1 MQRLLEICLERRIQM
16 TTEAK
21 IQLTSTELGSLWM
34 IYISTSARLI
44 MFDYFKDK
52 TIDKEA
58 QNILSSYISE
68 GQTIKNE
75 IVNIFNNE
83 GAVIPIGF
91 DERDVIREA
100 PPLYDDLF
108 NIIFL
113 RQMVKISIATS
124 SVYTAMSYKKEVHD
138 VLKSN
143 YDVADNYYV
152 MSTNYLLGKGVL
164 ARPPYV
170 TMPKQVEFVEDKNYM
185 SGFNIFSEK
194 RSLNTIEVGFINQA
208 IEDNIFGMQ
217 LMTGFAQVATESE
230 VKKYFIEGKELA
242 KKIISQYSD
251 VLLQSD
257 IQPPSAWAGKATD
270 STKPPFSDKLMMY
283 LTSLISST
291 SIGFTAIGT
300 SFSMRSDLHIKL
312 ALIAKDAFDYAKEG
326 SKIMIAHKWMEEPPQ
341 MEDRNQLTK

>member
-1 MQRLLEICLERRIQM
+1 M
-16 TTEAK
+16 
-21 IQLTSTELGSLWM
+21 
-34 IYISTSARLI
+34 
-44 MFDYFKDK
+44 
-52 TIDKEA
+52 
-58 QNILSSYISE
+58 
-68 GQTIKNE
+68 
-75 IVNIFNNE
+75 NIFNNE
-83 GAVIPIGF
+83 KAVIPIGF
-91 DERDVIREA
+91 DERDVVSEA
-100 PPLYDDLF
+100 PPLYDDF
-108 NIIFL
+108 FHIMFL
-113 RQMVKISIATS
+113 RQMVKISFSTS
-124 SVYTAMSYKKEVHD
+124 AVYTAMSYKKEVHD

-185 SGFNIFSEK
+185 SGFNILSDK
-194 RSLNTIEVGFINQA
+194 RSLNTIEVGFINQS
-208 IEDNIFGMQ
+208 IENNIFGMQ

-242 KKIISQYSD
+242 KKIISEFSD

-257 IQPPSAWAGKATD
+257 IQPPSAWAGKATN

-283 LTSLISST
+283 LTSLMSST

>member
-1 MQRLLEICLERRIQM
+1 M

-34 IYISTSARLI
+34 IYISISARLI
-44 MFDYFKDK
+44 MLDYFKDK

-58 QNILSSYISE
+58 QNILTTYISE

-83 GAVIPIGF
+83 KAVIPIGF
-91 DERDVIREA
+91 DERDVVREA

-108 NIIFL
+108 HIMFL
-113 RQMVKISIATS
+113 RQMMKISFAVS
-124 SVYTAMSYKKEVHD
+124 AVYTAMSYKKEVQD
-138 VLKSN
+138 VLKLN
-143 YDVADNYYV
+143 YDVAYKYYV
-152 MSTNYLLGKGVL
+152 MATNYLLGKGVL

-170 TMPKQVEFVEDKNYM
+170 TMPKQVEFIEDKNYM
-185 SGFNIFSEK
+185 SGFNIFSDK
-194 RSLNTIEVGFINQA
+194 RSLNTIEVGFINQS

-283 LTSLISST
+283 LTSLISSS

-312 ALIAKDAFDYAKEG
+312 ALITKDAFDYAKEG